1 MTLKDSHSISFS
13 GTFKPQSYKVKY
25 KLYCHMFLFCFY
37 LSIIINGKA
46 FNAIFFKS
54 STLVQIV

>member
-1 MTLKDSHSISFS
+1 MTVKDSHAISFC
-13 GTFKPQSYKVKY
+13 GTFKPQSYY

-37 LSIIINGKA
+37 LSIIITDKA

-54 STLVQIV
+54 SILVQIV